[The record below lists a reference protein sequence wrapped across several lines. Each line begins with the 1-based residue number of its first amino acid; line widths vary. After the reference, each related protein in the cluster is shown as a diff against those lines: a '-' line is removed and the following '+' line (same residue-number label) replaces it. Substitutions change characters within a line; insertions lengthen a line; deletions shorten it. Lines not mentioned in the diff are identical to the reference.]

1 MRSIKINSN
10 RFLFGHFR
18 VSNCF
23 SGMLSDLKPIQLSC
37 EEESF
42 RASFLGLNMQ
52 HFYFEHDA
60 DMSVAAAP
68 YTIEVPYGIFDLDGR
83 NIKGVLEKPTYN
95 YFANAG
101 IYLLKR
107 SIIDSIPEGEFYNAT
122 DLMNSLISSG
132 HKVVRFPIAGYWI
145 DIGNKEELAKAQE
158 LVKHTSL

>member
-1 MRSIKINSN
+1 MRSIKINSD

-23 SGMLSDLKPIQLSC
+23 FGMLSDLKPIQLSC

-95 YFANAG
+95 YFANAC
-101 IYLLKR
+101 IDLLKR
-107 SIIDSIPEGEFYNAT
+107 SIIDSIPEGKFYNAT

-132 HKVVRFPIAGYWI
+132 HKSGSFPYSRVL
-145 DIGNKEELAKAQE
+145 D
-158 LVKHTSL
+158 